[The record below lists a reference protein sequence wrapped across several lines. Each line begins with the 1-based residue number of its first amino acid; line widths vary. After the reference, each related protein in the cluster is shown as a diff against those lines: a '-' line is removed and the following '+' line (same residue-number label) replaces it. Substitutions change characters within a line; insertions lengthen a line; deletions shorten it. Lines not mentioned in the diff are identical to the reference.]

1 VVHEW
6 IRACTASNIPLSK
19 SDHPAI
25 RTFLHK
31 RVTNGE
37 AIPGAHQLQEAYL
50 QDVYIVEWQKLKE
63 YLVHKKIA
71 VIFNEMSDD
80 EGRFVLNILFAP
92 LITNNEDKIVSFLAE
107 TIFLAKTDHST
118 VSQAVVKTLQFY
130 SIEFCDVIVFDTD
143 NAGYVYTYR
152 AVLSPLFPCSVHITC
167 LVHIMNLVGECFRS
181 PFVQV
186 NEFVRA
192 FSQMFYMAGARK
204 GRYLQYLK
212 ANKTD
217 TSTTTVTMPPNP
229 CATRW
234 NSWYFAVQY
243 HDKNFDLYKGFIESE
258 LLVCGKSS
266 PQSVQTLNTILS
278 SENATSVA
286 AQIHLIA
293 EKSQPILHFLD
304 KLQSHTPCTRNV
316 FEWLEELQ
324 MYLESHSQFSN
335 ALFTDSFDVLSLEN
349 RKKIATFFVM
359 LFNLLQT
366 NC

>member
-1 VVHEW
+1 MVHEW
-6 IRACTASNIPLSK
+6 VRACTASNIPLSK

-25 RTFLHK
+25 RTFLHE
-31 RVTNGE
+31 RVKNGG

-50 QDVYIVEWQKLKE
+50 QDVYVVERQKLKE
-63 YLVHKKIA
+63 YVAHKKIA
-71 VIFNEMSDD
+71 VIFDEMSDD

-92 LITNNEDKIVSFLAE
+92 LITNNEGKIVSFLAE
-107 TIFLAKTDHST
+107 TVFLAKTDHST
-118 VSQAVVKTLQFY
+118 VSQAVVKTLQLY

-143 NAGYVYTYR
+143 NAAYMKKAYR
-152 AVLSPLFPCSVHITC
+152 TVLSPLFPCSVHVTC
-167 LVHIMNLVGECFRS
+167 LAHIMNLVGESFRS

-217 TSTTTVTMPPNP
+217 TSTTSVTMPPDP

-243 HDKNFDLYKGFIESE
+243 HDKNFNLYKGFIESE

-266 PQSVQTLNTILS
+266 PQSVQTLNKILS

-286 AQIHLIA
+286 AQIHFIA
-293 EKSQPILHFLD
+293 DKCQPILHL
-304 KLQSHTPCTRNV
+304 
-316 FEWLEELQ
+316 
-324 MYLESHSQFSN
+324 
-335 ALFTDSFDVLSLEN
+335 
-349 RKKIATFFVM
+349 
-359 LFNLLQT
+359 
-366 NC
+366 